1 MDNNITAL
9 TAVASSI
16 PVTATGGSEI
26 VVQLFLLVVTAVI
39 GILGYFAM
47 KWLRTSEYAKKYNL
61 DNERTERILVNA
73 IDWVNN
79 IVKKE
84 GGSYLVKH
92 KLSIS
97 YFNSVAPDLVKK
109 YGDALNDMVTRKMA
123 QMQNKVGAEETA
135 PTSVVTEPVPDT
147 TNAQEVTP
155 PTDTLATP
163 TPK

>member
-9 TAVASSI
+9 TAVAASI
-16 PVTATGGSEI
+16 PATATGGSEI
-26 VVQLFLLVVTAVI
+26 VVQLFLLVATVVVGAI
-39 GILGYFAM
+39 GYFAM

-61 DNERTERILVNA
+61 DNERTERILTNA

-79 IVKKE
+79 IVKTE

-92 KLSIS
+92 NLSVS
-97 YFNSVAPDLVKK
+97 YFNKVAPDLVKK
-109 YGDALNDMVTRKMA
+109 YGDALNDMVARKMA

-135 PTSVVTEPVPDT
+135 SATVVVEPVPGT
-147 TNAQEVTP
+147 TNTQEVTP
-155 PTDTLATP
+155 PTDTLVTP